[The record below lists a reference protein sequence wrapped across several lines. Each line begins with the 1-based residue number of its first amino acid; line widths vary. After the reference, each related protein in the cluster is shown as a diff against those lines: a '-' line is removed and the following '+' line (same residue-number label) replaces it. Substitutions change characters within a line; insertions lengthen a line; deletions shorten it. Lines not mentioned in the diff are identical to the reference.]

1 MFQNIRNTVV
11 SLLSAITL
19 LAVPLA
25 IPALAAADTPSIQ
38 NSVCTGAGTLQV
50 NTTGS
55 GDCTSQTTNGTNK
68 INSFIGTI
76 INVFTA
82 IVGVVAVIMIV
93 VGGFQ
98 YITSGGDSGKISTAK
113 NTIIYAL
120 IGLIFVALAQVFVQ
134 FVLNKLTQPS
144 T

>member
-1 MFQNIRNTVV
+1 MFQNIRSTIV
-11 SLLSAITL
+11 SLLSAVTL
-19 LAVPLA
+19 LVVPLA
-25 IPALAAADTPSIQ
+25 VPALAAADTPNIQ
-38 NSVCTGAGTLQV
+38 NSVCTGVGTLQV

-55 GDCTSQTTNGTNK
+55 GDCPSQTTNGVNR
-68 INSFIGTI
+68 INEFIGTI

-113 NTIIYAL
+113 NTILYA
-120 IGLIFVALAQVFVQ
+120 IVGLIFVALAQVFVQ
-134 FVLNKLTQPS
+134 FVLNKLTQP
-144 T
+144 